1 MMGLDHAWTRGLMAL
16 ALPVLTACQSL
27 APTPEPT
34 SGRPASASP
43 VTPASA
49 PIAGASDPATVQPAD
64 LAWRHAGRLSLTVT
78 SKGQGA
84 EGLDKVERVPLSFDG
99 EGDGTA
105 GRLDLSSQLGTVV
118 ARLQWDAQS
127 ATLET
132 SQGVNRYASLEAMC
146 AQLFGEPLPLKSVL
160 QWMKGRPDPSLPVE
174 WLGGEA
180 GTFRQLGWMV
190 RLDRWAE
197 GLLQAE
203 RDQGRL
209 IQLKVKLDTP
219 PNR

>member
-1 MMGLDHAWTRGLMAL
+1 M
-16 ALPVLTACQSL
+16 PVAGANPRADVWPPGIRQ
-27 APTPEPT
+27 PGDT
-34 SGRPASASP
+34 SF
-43 VTPASA
+43 A

-84 EGLDKVERVPLSFDG
+84 EGPDKVERVPLSFDG

-132 SQGVNRYASLEAMC
+132 SQA
-146 AQLFGEPLPLKSVL
+146 
-160 QWMKGRPDPSLPVE
+160 
-174 WLGGEA
+174 
-180 GTFRQLGWMV
+180 
-190 RLDRWAE
+190 
-197 GLLQAE
+197 
-203 RDQGRL
+203 
-209 IQLKVKLDTP
+209 
-219 PNR
+219 